1 MNFKI
6 FINKY
11 LKIYSNLVTISTFL
25 FKGFFVIKK
34 IAINAKS
41 ASRELAIKTT
51 SEKNA
56 VLRLM
61 AKNISASYKTIIK
74 QNKIDLLNAKKAGL
88 SNALTDRLLLNQE
101 RIEKIAEGVFQVS
114 KLPDPVGEI
123 IHQWKR
129 PNGLQIKQIRV
140 PIGLIGM
147 IYESRPNVTADASS
161 LCLKSGNACIL
172 RGGKEALHS
181 NLAIIKILQSS
192 LKQKN
197 FPVECISFI
206 NNVDRKLVD
215 EMLSLNGIIDVII
228 PRGGKGLVKKI
239 MEASKIPVI
248 KHYDGNCHIY
258 VDQYADLKK
267 ALRICLNAKVQKPG
281 VCNAAETFLVHEK
294 VAKQFLPILI
304 KELKQNQVLVKGCA
318 KTLKLCDTQKASE
331 LDWFEE
337 YLDLIVAIKIVSS
350 IDEAISHINH
360 YGSMHTE
367 SIISKNKAC
376 IKKFEKGIDSAVVL
390 SNASTRF
397 NDGFEFGFGAEIGIS
412 TDKLHA
418 RGPVGLRELTTY
430 KYLIKGNGQ
439 IRT

>member
-1 MNFKI
+1 M
-6 FINKY
+6 
-11 LKIYSNLVTISTFL
+11 
-25 FKGFFVIKK
+25 IKK
-34 IAINAKS
+34 LAIDAKIAA
-41 ASRELAIKTT
+41 RELAVKTT
-51 SEKNA
+51 SEKNE

-61 AKNISASYKTIIK
+61 AKNLSSAYKTIIK
-74 QNKIDLLNAKKAGL
+74 QNQIDLKNAKIAGL
-88 SNALTDRLLLNQE
+88 SNALTDRLLLNQD
-101 RIEKIAEGVFQVS
+101 RIEKMAEGVFQVS

-123 IHQWKR
+123 INQWKR

-172 RGGKEALHS
+172 RGGKEAIHS
-181 NLAIIKILQSS
+181 NRAIIRILQAS
-192 LKQKN
+192 LKQKE
-197 FPVECISFI
+197 FPAACISFVD
-206 NNVDRKLVD
+206 NVDRKLVD

-239 MEASKIPVI
+239 MDDSKIPVI

-258 VDQYADLKK
+258 VDQHADLRK
-267 ALRICLNAKVQKPG
+267 ALQICLNAKVQKPG

-294 VAKQFLPILI
+294 IAKVFLPKLME
-304 KELKQNQVLVKGCA
+304 ELKLHQVKIRGCPKTVKIF
-318 KTLKLCDTQKASE
+318 KTDKATE
-331 LDWFEE
+331 QDWYEE

-350 IDEAISHINH
+350 TEEAIEHINH

-367 SIISKNKAC
+367 SIISKNKLC
-376 IKKFEKGIDSAVVL
+376 IQQFEKGVDSAVVL

-418 RGPVGLRELTTY
+418 RGPVGLKELTTY
-430 KYLIKGNGQ
+430 KYLVKGSGQ
-439 IRT
+439 IRK